1 MHQWTISGDS
11 NIFVKQKISVI
22 NGTKRDEILLKLKF
36 YDPENLCS
44 RLLCSFEVL
53 CILSVLLLVLSKD
66 DCKISVSFEL
76 IQNLKVSHFSI
87 AKVKKSQYHSY
98 LVTYYDRK

>member
-1 MHQWTISGDS
+1 MHQWTILGDS

-22 NGTKRDEILLKLKF
+22 NGTKCNEILLKVMTQKTFALGF
-36 YDPENLCS
+36 C
-44 RLLCSFEVL
+44 VL

-87 AKVKKSQYHSY
+87 AKVKKVNIT
-98 LVTYYDRK
+98 VT